1 MQRRQGLARH
11 TRRLHGNET
20 NSRQRWRHG
29 FRCHHSSAIGSCSPA
44 QGETFFFF
52 PFFFSS
58 SSKLDPVST
67 LTCVRS
73 ICVPKRHTPLEC
85 LHGAHN
91 LIRLIMDAA
100 AEGGGRVRCVRSG
113 GCYLLLFSFFSPL
126 FFSCNFLKD
135 IFFFLLVGC
144 IPKAPSPPCVC
155 CCFFCGAKFHF
166 ATQKVKLSCM
176 PRR

>member
-1 MQRRQGLARH
+1 MREFCSGGRASLGTRGASTATKQTAGSGGVTGSAVIIPRPLGHAVLRRG
-11 TRRLHGNET
+11 RL
-20 NSRQRWRHG
+20 S
-29 FRCHHSSAIGSCSPA
+29 
-44 QGETFFFF
+44 FFF

-135 IFFFLLVGC
+135 IFFFLLVVC
-144 IPKAPSPPCVC
+144 IP
-155 CCFFCGAKFHF
+155 
-166 ATQKVKLSCM
+166 
-176 PRR
+176 